1 MARQEAEASEGEDE
15 PISEIVMAVD
25 MRDRGTVGCC
35 YYVAATETL
44 YMTADVKSA
53 GLEII
58 DLRK

>member
-1 MARQEAEASEGEDE
+1 MAPQDAEATEGEDE

-44 YMTADVKSA
+44 HMTADVKSA